1 VTACRRGPRRA
12 ARPGPPVRH
21 CALLAAAPLI
31 WLAAAQP
38 AAAVTARWRPALHV
52 AQVVDLAGPRTDGR
66 LVVATNGRLALFRA
80 PATLSPFAPGYS
92 TPAGAEPYLA
102 RSPGQAV
109 RGAGCRFPRDA
120 TYALEPQGQN
130 GVIAVDARGTT
141 RRLVNLAGAGLL
153 NGIAFDTTGRFGHR
167 LLVTRAGAG
176 RTTLFAI
183 DCRGRARSVTTSAP
197 VLEGGIA
204 VAPATFGRFAGRL
217 IAPDELSGRVVAIA
231 ADGAAR
237 VVAESGLPA
246 GGDIGV
252 ESAGFVPP
260 GLDERWTAYVA
271 DRSVPGNPHPGNDAI
286 LAVGGRSLR
295 RAGVRAGD
303 LLVASEGGAQTIAV
317 RCRAT
322 CSVRHVADGP
332 PTAHTEG
339 HIVFALRRAPAG

>member
-1 VTACRRGPRRA
+1 VLFA
-12 ARPGPPVRH
+12 AAV
-21 CALLAAAPLI
+21 LTWLAAAP
-31 WLAAAQP
+31 P
-38 AAAVTARWRPALHV
+38 AAAVTARWRPAARA

-80 PATLSPFAPGYS
+80 PATLRPFAPGYS
-92 TPAGAEPYLA
+92 TPGGAEPYIA
-102 RSPGQAV
+102 RSSGQAV
-109 RGAGCRFPRDA
+109 RSAGCRFPRDA
-120 TYALEPQGQN
+120 TYALEPQGQT
-130 GVIAVDARGTT
+130 GVIVVDRRGTA
-141 RRLVNLAGAGLL
+141 RRLVDLAGPGLL

-167 LLVTRAGAG
+167 LLVTRTDAG

-183 DCRGRARSVTTSAP
+183 DCRGRARTVTTTAP
-197 VLEGGIA
+197 VLEGGLA

-231 ADGAAR
+231 ANGAAS

-260 GLDERWTAYVA
+260 RFDRRLTAYLA

-286 LAVGGRSLR
+286 LAVSGRSLR

-303 LLVASEGGAQTIAV
+303 LLVASEAGAQTIAV

-322 CSVRHVADGP
+322 CTVRHVADGP
-332 PTAHTEG
+332 PNAHAEG
-339 HIVFALRRAPAG
+339 HIIFTRLR